1 MIPTVTIVGLQFG
14 YLLAGTVLT
23 ETVFARP
30 GLGRMLVDA
39 INLRDVGLAQG
50 GIMLLA
56 TGFVLVNLVVD
67 VSYVYLDPRIRYD

>member
-1 MIPTVTIVGLQFG
+1 
-14 YLLAGTVLT
+14 
-23 ETVFARP
+23 
-30 GLGRMLVDA
+30 MLVDA

-56 TGFVLVNLVVD
+56 AGFVLVNLVVD